1 MTQLECLH
9 NTKQWQDAFPG
20 NGRPYDA
27 ANIFINNRRL
37 TQPTIF
43 PNLSYPGL
51 TSNDHS
57 YLAHFTNH
65 VAHILPTSTET
76 IMSVL
81 NGSYLARYAAMAIS
95 AANLANLRGTFVYDS
110 PLQIGYS
117 WIPDSRHRF
126 RSLAYAGKALEI
138 ATDCRSTD
146 ISTLLAAHLML
157 TFVELELGSF
167 EGLRYYI
174 STVDG
179 LVYNTH
185 SQLLREKHGPEILC
199 GLFDARSVQKFVAG
213 PIGPPSTRELMMNQ
227 FWQTLEIRMPIKPD
241 VAQSLG
247 CEMAIILERLCLLT
261 TMQHHLST
269 PSRMQ
274 YIVMKQLSDYLNTLY
289 PTNRNEYISKDQLV
303 SAYQECLGDMTGIR
317 EQVLCLPAPPGV
329 PLLSNE
335 GSQYTSVTDLDKIKP
350 ISAEEN
356 EPLRFDSHRESMVAA
371 DYAWCRILCDES
383 IVLGI
388 TNPSGGPLSPIS
400 PNASHW
406 MDVLVRIARGIDI
419 SECSTKNIYR
429 RGICGMLLHSAIRCG
444 TTNTIDVLEDIL
456 DRLISNGSAWED
468 CMFSNTPSVSTVRA
482 VQRQLEQGRSILM
495 VSSLDENVNP
505 RTTIMSN
512 RMVRTLILH
521 GWEADGRTFDET
533 LHLDDFATALGT
545 KS

>member
-1 MTQLECLH
+1 
-9 NTKQWQDAFPG
+9 
-20 NGRPYDA
+20 
-27 ANIFINNRRL
+27 
-37 TQPTIF
+37 
-43 PNLSYPGL
+43 
-51 TSNDHS
+51 
-57 YLAHFTNH
+57 
-65 VAHILPTSTET
+65 
-76 IMSVL
+76 MSVL

-95 AANLANLRGTFVYDS
+95 AANLANLQGMFVYDS
-110 PLQIGYS
+110 PLQSGYS
-117 WIPDSRHRF
+117 WIPESRHRF

-185 SQLLREKHGPEILC
+185 NELLQEKYGPEILC

-213 PIGPPSTRELMMNQ
+213 PIGPPSRREVMMDQ

-261 TMQHHLST
+261 TMQHHLTT

-274 YIVMKQLSDYLNTLY
+274 YIVMKQLADYLHRLY
-289 PTNRNEYISKDQLV
+289 PTNRNEQISKHQLL
-303 SAYQECLGDMTGIR
+303 SAYQECLGDMVGIR
-317 EQVLCLPAPPGV
+317 NQVLSLPTPPGV
-329 PLLSNE
+329 PLLGDP
-335 GSQYTSVTDLDKIKP
+335 GSKSASATDLEKP
-350 ISAEEN
+350 NSTPGEEY

-388 TNPSGGPLSPIS
+388 TNPSGGQLSPIA
-400 PNASHW
+400 PNANHW
-406 MDVLVRIARGIDI
+406 MNVLVRIARGIDV

-444 TTNTIDVLEDIL
+444 STKTVDLLEDLL

-482 VQRQLEQGRSILM
+482 VQSQLQQGRSILM
-495 VSSLDENVNP
+495 VSSLGENANP
-505 RTTIMSN
+505 KTTIMSN
-512 RMVRTLILH
+512 RMVRTLIVH

-545 KS
+545 